1 MFTLHLPATLVN
13 KEYFAAACVW
23 NETLF
28 QIKIFIFQ
36 RNGCKEFWAAQW
48 NNLTAWL
55 LDVEMG
61 FVWGVAS
68 LSIISFIFAS
78 IWYIDPALLT
88 MVLQFQAADCTTVK
102 RWVLAKLSQCLK
114 FIIDN
119 SSPPLCIW
127 LLKLEKK
134 GALFFLYKML
144 LQLLHCIISTVSCK
158 SRFYDSPPALT
169 PTDLNR
175 FYGAKLSLNNF
186 TPSLS
191 WDLLPGAQLW
201 NFS

>member
-1 MFTLHLPATLVN
+1 MIKDFFLKIIFTLHLPATLVN
-13 KEYFAAACVW
+13 KEYFAACVW

-61 FVWGVAS
+61 FVWSVAS

-102 RWVLAKLSQCLK
+102 RWELTKLSQSLE
-114 FIIDN
+114 FIID
-119 SSPPLCIW
+119 SASPPPWIW

-134 GALFFLYKML
+134 GCSFWLR
-144 LQLLHCIISTVSCK
+144 QQ
-158 SRFYDSPPALT
+158 P
-169 PTDLNR
+169 
-175 FYGAKLSLNNF
+175 
-186 TPSLS
+186 
-191 WDLLPGAQLW
+191 
-201 NFS
+201 